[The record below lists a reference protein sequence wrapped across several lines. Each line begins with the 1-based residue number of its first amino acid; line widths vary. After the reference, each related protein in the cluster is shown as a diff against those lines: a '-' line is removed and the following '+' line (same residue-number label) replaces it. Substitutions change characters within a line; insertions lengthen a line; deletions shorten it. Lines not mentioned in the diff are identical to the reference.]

1 MNASDPRAPRPSA
14 GESITVLLHAAQEG
28 QKDAADA
35 LLRAVYA
42 ELKTIAL
49 ARVRHLRAGQT
60 LGPTALVHEA
70 YEKLFR
76 GGEARFQSRAHFFG
90 AASQAMRDLLVD
102 HARHKA
108 SLKRGGDRE
117 RAPEEAIE
125 ALPIAIDLPF
135 EDLLALDEALRRM
148 GGEHPRK
155 AEIVMLRYFAG
166 LTEDEIAEL
175 LGVTTR
181 TVEREWRFAKAW
193 LYRALRGVDEP
204 SP

>member
-1 MNASDPRAPRPSA
+1 MNASDRRAPRPSA
-14 GESITVLLHAAQEG
+14 GEGITVLLHAAQAG
-28 QKDAADA
+28 QKDAVDA

-42 ELKTIAL
+42 ELKIIAL

-76 GGEARFQSRAHFFG
+76 DGEARFASRAHFFG
-90 AASQAMRDLLVD
+90 AAAQAMRDLLVD

-108 SLKRGGDRE
+108 AQKRGGDQE
-117 RAPEEAIE
+117 RAPEEAID
-125 ALPIAIDLPF
+125 ALPLAVDLPF
-135 EDLLALDEALRRM
+135 EDLLALDQALRKL
-148 GGEHPRK
+148 GEEHPRK

-166 LTEDEIAEL
+166 LTEGEIAEL
-175 LGVTTR
+175 SGVTTR

-193 LYRALRGVDEP
+193 LYRALHGGDEP
-204 SP
+204 AP

>member
-1 MNASDPRAPRPSA
+1 MNASDRRAPRPSD
-14 GESITVLLHAAQEG
+14 GEGITVLLHAAQAG

-42 ELKTIAL
+42 ELKIIAM

-76 GGEARFQSRAHFFG
+76 DGEARFASRAHFFG
-90 AASQAMRDLLVD
+90 AAAQAMRDLLVD

-108 SLKRGGDRE
+108 AQKRGGDQE
-117 RAPEEAIE
+117 RAPEEALD
-125 ALPIAIDLPF
+125 ALPLAVDLPF
-135 EDLLALDEALRRM
+135 EDLLALDEALRKL
-148 GGEHPRK
+148 GEEHPRK

-166 LTEDEIAEL
+166 LTEGEIAEL
-175 LGVTTR
+175 SGVTTR

-193 LYRALRGVDEP
+193 LYRALHGGDEP
-204 SP
+204 AP

>member
-1 MNASDPRAPRPSA
+1 MNASDRRAPRPSV
-14 GESITVLLHAAQEG
+14 GEGITVLLHAAREG

-35 LLRAVYA
+35 LLHAVYA
-42 ELKTIAL
+42 ELKIIAL

-76 GGEARFQSRAHFFG
+76 DGEARFQSRAHFFG

-102 HARHKA
+102 HARRKA
-108 SLKRGGDRE
+108 AQKRGGDQE
-117 RAPEEAIE
+117 RAPEDAID
-125 ALPIAIDLPF
+125 ALPLAIDLPF
-135 EDLLALDEALRRM
+135 EDLIALDEALRKLSE
-148 GGEHPRK
+148 EHPRK

-175 LGVTTR
+175 SGVTTR

-193 LYRALRGVDEP
+193 LYRALHGGDEP
-204 SP
+204 AP

>member
-1 MNASDPRAPRPSA
+1 MNASDPRPPGPSD
-14 GESITVLLHAAQEG
+14 GEGITVLLHAAQEG
-28 QKDAADA
+28 RKDAADA

-42 ELKTIAL
+42 ELKAIAL

-76 GGEARFQSRAHFFG
+76 DGEARFQSRAHFFG

-102 HARHKA
+102 YARHKA
-108 SLKRGGDRE
+108 ARKRGGDQE
-117 RAPEEAIE
+117 RTPEEAIDAL
-125 ALPIAIDLPF
+125 ALPIDLPF
-135 EDLLALDEALRRM
+135 EDILALDEALRRM
-148 GGEHPRK
+148 SREHPRK

-166 LTEDEIAEL
+166 LTEGEIAEL
-175 LGVTTR
+175 SGVTTR

-193 LYRALRGVDEP
+193 LYRALHGGDESAP
-204 SP
+204 

>member
-1 MNASDPRAPRPSA
+1 MNASDPRPPEPSA
-14 GESITVLLHAAQEG
+14 GEGITVLLRAAQEG
-28 QKDAADA
+28 RKDAADA

-76 GGEARFQSRAHFFG
+76 DGEARFQSRAHFFG

-102 HARHKA
+102 YARHKA
-108 SLKRGGDRE
+108 ARKRGGDQE
-117 RAPEEAIE
+117 RAPDEAIDAL
-125 ALPIAIDLPF
+125 ALPIDLPF
-135 EDLLALDEALRRM
+135 EDILALDEALRRM
-148 GGEHPRK
+148 SREHPRK

-166 LTEDEIAEL
+166 LTEGEIAEL
-175 LGVTTR
+175 SGVTTR

-193 LYRALRGVDEP
+193 LYRALHGGDEP
-204 SP
+204 AP

>member
-28 QKDAADA
+28 HKDAADS

-76 GGEARFQSRAHFFG
+76 GGEARFESRAHFFG

-108 SLKRGGDRE
+108 SLKRGGDQE
-117 RAPEEAIE
+117 RAPAEALE
-125 ALPIAIDLPF
+125 ALPLAIDLPF

-148 GGEHPRK
+148 SGEHPRK
-155 AEIVMLRYFAG
+155 VEIVMLRYFAG

-181 TVEREWRFAKAW
+181 TIEREWRFAKAW
-193 LYRALRGVDEP
+193 LYRALHGGDEP

>member
-1 MNASDPRAPRPSA
+1 MTASDRRAPRPSA
-14 GESITVLLHAAQEG
+14 GEGITVLLHAAQEG

-35 LLRAVYA
+35 LLHAVYA
-42 ELKTIAL
+42 ELKVIAL

-76 GGEARFQSRAHFFG
+76 DGEARFQSRAHFFG

-108 SLKRGGDRE
+108 ARKRGGDQE
-117 RAPEEAIE
+117 RAPEDAID
-125 ALPIAIDLPF
+125 ALPLAIDLPF
-135 EDLLALDEALRRM
+135 EDLIALDEALRKLSQ
-148 GGEHPRK
+148 EHPRK

-166 LTEDEIAEL
+166 LTEEEIAEL
-175 LGVTTR
+175 SGVTTR

-193 LYRALRGVDEP
+193 LYRALHGGDEP
-204 SP
+204 AP

>member
-1 MNASDPRAPRPSA
+1 MSASDRRESRPSA
-14 GESITVLLHAAQEG
+14 DASITALLHAAQSG
-28 QKDAADA
+28 QRDAADA
-35 LLRAVYA
+35 LLHAVYA
-42 ELKTIAL
+42 ELKAIAY

-76 GGEARFQSRAHFFG
+76 GGDARFQSRAHFFG

-102 HARHKA
+102 HARQKA
-108 SLKRGGDRE
+108 ALKRGGDQA
-117 RAPEEAIE
+117 RAPEEALE
-125 ALPIAIDLPF
+125 ELPIAIDLPF
-135 EDLLALDEALRRM
+135 EDLLALDEALRKM
-148 GGEHPRK
+148 SQEHPRK

-175 LGVTTR
+175 TGVTTR
-181 TVEREWRFAKAW
+181 TIEREWRFAKAW
-193 LYRALRGVDEP
+193 LHRALRGGDEP

>member
-1 MNASDPRAPRPSA
+1 MKASDRRAPRPSA
-14 GESITVLLHAAQEG
+14 GEGITVLLHAAQAG

-42 ELKTIAL
+42 ELKIIAM

-76 GGEARFQSRAHFFG
+76 DGEARFASRAHFFG
-90 AASQAMRDLLVD
+90 AAAQAMRDLLVD

-108 SLKRGGDRE
+108 AQKRGGDQE
-117 RAPEEAIE
+117 RAPEEAID
-125 ALPIAIDLPF
+125 ALPLAVDLPF
-135 EDLLALDEALRRM
+135 EDLLALDEALRKL
-148 GGEHPRK
+148 GEEHPRK

-166 LTEDEIAEL
+166 LTEGEIAEL
-175 LGVTTR
+175 AGVTTR

-193 LYRALRGVDEP
+193 LYRALHGGDEP
-204 SP
+204 AP

>member
-1 MNASDPRAPRPSA
+1 MNASDRRAPEPSD
-14 GESITVLLHAAQEG
+14 GEGITVLLHAAQEG
-28 QKDAADA
+28 RKDAADA

-76 GGEARFQSRAHFFG
+76 DGEARFQSRAHFFG

-102 HARHKA
+102 YARHKA
-108 SLKRGGDRE
+108 ARKRGGDQE
-117 RAPEEAIE
+117 RAPQEAIDAL
-125 ALPIAIDLPF
+125 ALPTDLPF
-135 EDLLALDEALRRM
+135 EDILALDEALRRM
-148 GGEHPRK
+148 SQEHPRK
-155 AEIVMLRYFAG
+155 AEIVMLRYFGG
-166 LTEDEIAEL
+166 LTEGEIAEL
-175 LGVTTR
+175 SGVTTR

-193 LYRALRGVDEP
+193 LYRALHGGDEP
-204 SP
+204 AP

>member
-1 MNASDPRAPRPSA
+1 MNASDRRAPGPSA
-14 GESITVLLHAAQEG
+14 GEAITGLLHAAQEG
-28 QKDAADA
+28 QRDAADA

-76 GGEARFQSRAHFFG
+76 DGEARFQSRAHFFG

-102 HARHKA
+102 YARHKA
-108 SLKRGGDRE
+108 ARKRGGDQVRV
-117 RAPEEAIE
+117 PEEDMHE
-125 ALPIAIDLPF
+125 LPLALDLPV
-135 EDLLALDEALRRM
+135 EDLLALDDALRKM
-148 GGEHPRK
+148 SQEHPRK

-175 LGVTTR
+175 SGVTTR
-181 TVEREWRFAKAW
+181 TVERDWRFAKAW
-193 LYRALRGVDEP
+193 LYRALHGGDEP
-204 SP
+204 AP

>member
-1 MNASDPRAPRPSA
+1 MNASDPRPPEPSA
-14 GESITVLLHAAQEG
+14 GEGITVLLHAAQEG
-28 QKDAADA
+28 RKDAADA

-76 GGEARFQSRAHFFG
+76 DGEARFQSRAHFFG

-102 HARHKA
+102 YARHKA
-108 SLKRGGDRE
+108 ARKRGGDQE
-117 RAPEEAIE
+117 RAPDEAIDAL
-125 ALPIAIDLPF
+125 ALPIDLPI
-135 EDLLALDEALRRM
+135 EDILALDEALRRM
-148 GGEHPRK
+148 SREHPRK

-166 LTEDEIAEL
+166 LTEGEIAEL
-175 LGVTTR
+175 SGVTTR

-193 LYRALRGVDEP
+193 LYRALHGGDEP
-204 SP
+204 AP